1 MTESAT
7 VDFELLLE
15 LLSDEYACQLL
26 CELDAGPKDAT
37 ELFSDCKM
45 SRPTVYR
52 RLKRLTDAGI
62 IDSRSTADGRQGTQY
77 YLAVDTVEFTLHA
90 DGVAGSVC
98 TDSTHQ

>member
-7 VDFELLLE
+7 VDFDLLLE
-15 LLSDEYACQLL
+15 LLGDEYACQLL

-37 ELFSDCKM
+37 ELIATCEM

-52 RLKRLTDAGI
+52 RLETMTDAGI
-62 IDSRSTADGRQGTQY
+62 VGTRPTADGRQGTQY
-77 YLAVDTVEFTLHA
+77 YLAVDAVEFTLHA

-98 TDSTHQ
+98 ADSTHQ